1 VLVTGAGIVLGTAIA
16 AAAGSLQSESA
27 GAERRAGSDNHSKAP
42 ADVDKPDDEDDDA
55 AGPVQ
60 E

>member
-27 GAERRAGSDNHSKAP
+27 DAERQAGSGSHSKVP
-42 ADVDKPDDEDDDA
+42 AGVHKPEGEDDDA

-60 E
+60 A

>member
-1 VLVTGAGIVLGTAIA
+1 MTGAGIVLGTAIA

-27 GAERRAGSDNHSKAP
+27 DAERQAGSDGHLKVP
-42 ADVDKPDDEDDDA
+42 ADVRKLEGEDDDA

-60 E
+60 A